1 MSDYQ
6 MWIGL
11 GPRRRCRRRLRAM
24 AGIDGHSR
32 CWNKD
37 GWLFFLG
44 DTRKGKKRINTT
56 NSGRHGGLKI
66 KPQPHGQGNKRRG
79 RIKRSHS
86 FTARYYNSQI
96 TEEEKEE
103 KKVGLVGYLA
113 YSIQLFHRPSR
124 SNRRGHRTISSAP
137 RTWARQ
143 WVILEGRGI
152 CYPGI
157 RSTCSWP
164 RRNYQRNRQNH
175 HIAIGSESK
184 VHCRTGTDRCDTP
197 GNLQNQPN

>member
-37 GWLFFLG
+37 GWLFFFW

-79 RIKRSHS
+79 RRKRSHS
-86 FTARYYNSQI
+86 FTARYDNSQI
-96 TEEEKEE
+96 TEEEK
-103 KKVGLVGYLA
+103 KKRKLGLLGIWLTAFNFFIGQVGAIAVA
-113 YSIQLFHRPSR
+113 IAQFRPLDALGPAS
-124 SNRRGHRTISSAP
+124 G
-137 RTWARQ
+137 
-143 WVILEGRGI
+143 
-152 CYPGI
+152 
-157 RSTCSWP
+157 
-164 RRNYQRNRQNH
+164 
-175 HIAIGSESK
+175 
-184 VHCRTGTDRCDTP
+184 
-197 GNLQNQPN
+197 